1 MKRLNIL
8 PAALA
13 IVLFVPAAFADLT
26 GRWSGDDGGTYYLRQ
41 VDGSLY
47 WYGEENA
54 TNPGWSNVFSGT
66 ILIIPG
72 ALGRPGGTT
81 INGKWADVPKG
92 RAVNHGELS
101 LKIVDTGKVLEISRK
116 TGAFSGNRLTRI
128 QEVVGQ
134 RAGPVDLPPTGGQLS
149 PGAAASVGR
158 AVGEP
163 GFFGKA
169 VGGAAP
175 GAPIGTPAG
184 QPAEP
189 TSPVGGVAFRPRI
202 PSTLPP
208 LAVGALKED
217 CVSFNPASAAVQ
229 RIDGRWK
236 IVDGS
241 HWVFDFGDK
250 QDEARQALRVVRHY
264 RANHSCYVGR
274 PDPSFSYLLVAGA
287 APAGALKGEDCVGF
301 NPATA
306 NVAQIQG
313 RWKIVDGNH
322 WLFDFA
328 DKEAEARTALRILK
342 HHGFTR
348 SCFVGRPDP
357 SLTYL
362 RK

>member
-1 MKRLNIL
+1 MKPKNIL
-8 PAALA
+8 PAVLA
-13 IVLFVPAAFADLT
+13 IALFVPAAFADLT

-47 WYGEENA
+47 WYGEDNA

-72 ALGRPGGTT
+72 ALGRPAGTT

-101 LKIVDTGKVLEISRK
+101 LKIVDAGKVLEISRK
-116 TGAFSGNRLTRI
+116 TGAFSGNRLTRSDAQI
-128 QEVVGQ
+128 QGEAVG
-134 RAGPVDLPPTGGQLS
+134 RPAGPLDRPATSGLAS
-149 PGAAASVGR
+149 PGAFAGIGR
-158 AVGEP
+158 AAGETA
-163 GFFGKA
+163 GS
-169 VGGAAP
+169 AAP
-175 GAPIGTPAG
+175 GAQIGTPAG

-189 TSPVGGVAFRPRI
+189 TTPVGGVTFRPRI
-202 PSTLPP
+202 PPTLAPI
-208 LAVGALKED
+208 AVGSLKED
-217 CVSFNPASAAVQ
+217 CVSFNPAGAAVQ

-236 IVDGS
+236 IVDGN

-250 QDEARQALRVVRHY
+250 QDEARQALRIVRHY

-287 APAGALKGEDCVGF
+287 APAGALKGEDCVDF
-301 NPATA
+301 SPATA

-313 RWKIVDGNH
+313 RWKIVDGSH